1 MSLYRKSLQ
10 DGVLVRRKRSLI
22 LWWRWMY
29 NACLED
35 PLTKLRNDL
44 FAANTIV
51 RRCKYLIPRLEAQ
64 IKKEKDNLLRYM
76 LDHNTS
82 GGAPWR
88 DTWRPRTAP
97 IQDKSLYQMQRDKKK
112 AKQVKV
118 REKPAVLAELTVPH
132 RK

>member
-88 DTWRPRTAP
+88 DTWRPRMAP
-97 IQDKSLYQMQRDKKK
+97 TPDKSLYHMQRAKKK
-112 AKQVKV
+112 DKQGNQ
-118 REKPAVLAELTVPH
+118 RHKPHVLAQLTVPE
-132 RK
+132 K